1 MLNFALPNKR
11 KRSMKHVFFV
21 HSPITYL
28 AMLGILCNRRIE
40 EKDVVVF
47 SNWKYD
53 QSVLPFVPIEGRSCK
68 DLFRNPSKF
77 LNTARYNDKRLNRL
91 TGGDKFQLYVPAF
104 NGSVD
109 RFAATHKNCIGISFM
124 EEGLSSYV
132 PELPFSFYNARRL
145 SLKNTRYS
153 SFRDRIEDMFKVAR
167 GYSFA
172 MHSIP
177 FIYNAT
183 FGMQE
188 ILYFGFG
195 EDAFPGFSREKV
207 IRLSFAEIKER
218 FHLENHYDLTG
229 SVVLATCGLLVDLDM
244 FKVEE
249 DRYFRA
255 IDDCVRSLAGKKVF
269 LRFHPHESLAVR
281 KKTKELLERHRLD
294 YMEIGNQSIMEIEL
308 LNAKDV
314 TVYGFDST
322 MQYYAAMFGHKCF
335 SLSNYVF
342 GNSTPGN
349 VLRKVVPFFNQNGG
363 GDADKNC

>member
-1 MLNFALPNKR
+1 
-11 KRSMKHVFFV
+11 MKHVFFV
-21 HSPITYL
+21 QSPITYL
-28 AMLGILCNRRIE
+28 AMLGVLCNRRIE

-47 SNWKYD
+47 SNWKYA
-53 QSVLPFVPIEGRSCK
+53 QSILPFVPIEGRSGK

-104 NGSVD
+104 SGSVD
-109 RFAATHKNCIGISFM
+109 RFAATHKNCVGINFM

-132 PELPFSFYNARRL
+132 PELPISSYNAHHL
-145 SLKNTRYS
+145 SPERTRYS
-153 SFRDRIEDMFKVAR
+153 SFKERFEDMFKVVR

-172 MHSIP
+172 MHSLP

-195 EDAFPGFSREKV
+195 KDVFPGFPREKV
-207 IRLSFAEIKER
+207 IGLSFEEIKER
-218 FHLENHYDLTG
+218 FHLESHYDLTG
-229 SVVLATCGLLVDLDM
+229 SAILATCGLLVDLEM
-244 FKVEE
+244 FKVKE
-249 DRYFRA
+249 DRYFKA
-255 IDDCVRSLAGKKVF
+255 IDDCVQSLEGKKVF

-294 YMEIGNQSIMEIEL
+294 YMEIGDHAIMEIEL

-314 TVYGFDST
+314 IVYGFDST

-342 GNSTPGN
+342 DNATQGD

-363 GDADKNC
+363 GNAGENH